1 VLPRS
6 FPSGS
11 LIAAAIKPS
20 IEEYTYSVVVF
31 NGNCSGIDVRF
42 FPSQETITPESNG
55 FQRFKGSEVQ
65 LHFSEQAVGK
75 LKQQE
80 KVIRVRP
87 KSKTNDPVS

>member
-11 LIAAAIKPS
+11 LIAAEIKPS
-20 IEEYTYSVVVF
+20 IEEYTYSVEVF

-42 FPSQETITPESNG
+42 FPLQETTRPESLGNQG
-55 FQRFKGSEVQ
+55 PKGSEVHS
-65 LHFSEQAVGK
+65 HFSEQAVGQ

-80 KVIRVRP
+80 KVISVRP